1 MKKKWM
7 CIALLVAAM
16 IFSGTLVFASGQ
28 QDSESGSAEDDVV
41 RIGVSIWGYTDALG
55 TKVYNFLNYA
65 ADALDCEVEFVAT
78 GFDTEETVAS
88 IENLC
93 ARGCDGIIV
102 CNSSDGVMPKLIK
115 ICEDNEVYLAQFF
128 RKINDPEVMKIAE
141 GSKYYIGTTHED
153 EISTGYNLG
162 MALAEKGVKT
172 TAIISWNHGDATAE
186 DRYAGYTKAFT
197 ESGIKILAEQW
208 EIMVAEKAANAAESF
223 MAAYPDLDSIVVT
236 GGSGE
241 PLAGTVSAIENRG
254 MTGKVQVVSTDFI
267 PTLRED
273 LAAGRISAMSGG
285 HWTDPFFSFMLAY
298 NTIVGGYDTDG
309 WEEILMD
316 MVYVSSVED
325 YDNYDK
331 WFNGDV
337 PPYTTEEIQN
347 LAYTFN
353 KNTTVDDLKA
363 AAAAISIEDV
373 MARHEGMIK

>member
-1 MKKKWM
+1 MKKKLM
-7 CIALLVAAM
+7 CIALVVMLVLGA
-16 IFSGTLVFASGQ
+16 TVVFAGGQ
-28 QDSESGSAEDDVV
+28 QESGAAADDTVK
-41 RIGVSIWGYTDALG
+41 IGVSIWGYTDALG

-65 ADALDCEVEFVAT
+65 ADALDAEVEFVAT
-78 GFDTEETVAS
+78 GFDTEQTVAS
-88 IENLC
+88 IENLV
-93 ARGCDGIIV
+93 ASGCDAIIV

-115 ICEDNEVYLAQFF
+115 ICDDNGVYLAQFF
-128 RKINDPEVMKIAE
+128 RKIADPEVLKIAE
-141 GSKYYIGTTHED
+141 SSKYYIGTTHED

-162 MALAEKGVKT
+162 KALAEKGVKT

-186 DRYAGYTKAFT
+186 DRYTGYKKAFA

-208 EIMVAEKAANAAESF
+208 EIMVAEESAKAAESF
-223 MAAYPDLDSIVVT
+223 MAAYPNLESIVVT

-241 PLAGTVSAIENRG
+241 PLAGAVSAVENRG
-254 MTGKVQVVSTDFI
+254 MTGKVQIVSTDFI

-273 LAAGRISAMSGG
+273 LASGRISAMSGG

-298 NTIVGGYDTDG
+298 NTVVGGYDADG
-309 WEEILMD
+309 WEELLMD
-316 MVYVSSVED
+316 MVYVSSAED

-353 KNTTVDDLKA
+353 KNHTIGDLKA
-363 AAAAISIEDV
+363 AAAAISLEDV
-373 MARHEGMIK
+373 MKRHAGMIK